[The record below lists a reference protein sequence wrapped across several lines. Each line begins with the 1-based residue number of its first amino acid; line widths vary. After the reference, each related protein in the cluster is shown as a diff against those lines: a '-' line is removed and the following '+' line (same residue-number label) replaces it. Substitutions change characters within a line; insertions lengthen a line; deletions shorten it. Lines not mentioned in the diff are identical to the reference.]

1 MPDATERVEVSFPS
15 DSETGEPLRAEL
27 YTVPSPQF
35 GANERLWALQ
45 DEVNRLLDVIAGLE
59 RELAEARA
67 G

>member
-1 MPDATERVEVSFPS
+1 MSDATERVEVSFP
-15 DSETGEPLRAEL
+15 TGADADEPLRAEL
-27 YTVPSPQF
+27 YTVPSQQTD
-35 GANERLWALQ
+35 ADERVRALQ